1 MRRTAAAALAALA
14 LPLAAQT
21 VSYDCEGAVSTENLF
36 DGGPLRSS
44 RERWLIIANAEAGY
58 VKRAPELA
66 AGCLQKTVEVCGCDQ
81 SPDAISCRSL
91 GLTREGLEVGMD
103 FSIDRSTNRM
113 KLSGRRYDP
122 KSGSVIETRGELAC
136 EPGRP

>member
-1 MRRTAAAALAALA
+1 MMRWVVAALAMLA

-21 VSYDCEGAVSTENLF
+21 VGYDCEGVVSTENLF
-36 DGGPLRSS
+36 DGGPVQSS
-44 RERWLIIANAEAGY
+44 REHWHIVANPEAGY

-66 AGCLQKTVEVCGCDQ
+66 AGCLQPTVEVCGCEQ
-81 SPDAISCRSL
+81 APNVISCRSL
-91 GLTREGLEVGMD
+91 GLTREGVEVGMD
-103 FSIDRSTNRM
+103 FSIDRNANRM
-113 KLSGRRYDP
+113 KLAGRRYDP